1 MKKVARFSII
11 FMFSFVFLI
20 QSKDTLTSR
29 EQTTKPISDD
39 VYYLPIGFVYCE
51 PNRLHLAEQQLSKLN
66 DKNPK
71 LQVRLK
77 TIKLNGTSDSAIS
90 LSLQTCEKLIN
101 KDSVYAVV
109 LDNTGCTDDY
119 YLISDK
125 LMALTAV
132 SFTSAYYQIP
142 VLSLRNRE
150 SEFSDKVT
158 FI

>member
-1 MKKVARFSII
+1 
-11 FMFSFVFLI
+11 LI

-29 EQTTKPISDD
+29 EQTTKSISDD
-39 VYYLPIGFVYCE
+39 VNYLPIGFVYCE

-109 LDNTGCTDDY
+109 LDNTGCTDDS
-119 YLISDK
+119 YLNSDK